1 MSEYK
6 TQIQADDYDV
16 EWSHRKLRMSSDE
29 RLAEAREATAT
40 YADLPGAD
48 LLAAYEQATGVLPA
62 REATL
67 RSAIDEE
74 HPLVAVAQA
83 RLLAQKATVEALR
96 GLIAK
101 RLDK

>member
-1 MSEYK
+1 MSKYK
-6 TQIQADDYDV
+6 IQADDYDV
-16 EWSHRKLRMSSDE
+16 EWSQRKLRMASDE
-29 RLAEAREATAT
+29 RLAEAREATAA
-40 YADLPGAD
+40 YADFPGAE
-48 LLAAYEQATGVLPA
+48 LLAVYEQAAGVLPA

-74 HPLVAVAQA
+74 HPLAAVAQA

-96 GLIAK
+96 GLIVD